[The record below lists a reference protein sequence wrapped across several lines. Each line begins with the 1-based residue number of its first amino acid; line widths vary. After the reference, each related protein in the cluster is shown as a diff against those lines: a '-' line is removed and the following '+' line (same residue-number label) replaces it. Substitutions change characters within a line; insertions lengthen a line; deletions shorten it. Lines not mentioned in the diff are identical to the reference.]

1 MKKIRIVGLALILI
15 GFQSCKKNQEQN
27 EDEAAKTETE
37 QLTTEQCYKAV
48 YEKDTL
54 NLKITPLKDG
64 KIGGSLVMNVFDEP
78 KREGEIE
85 GEFKGDTLFC
95 SYTFILTK
103 DKSKTYKNPMAFLK
117 QGEELILGNGDIEMY
132 LGASYVKKDKHI
144 DFEKV
149 KYKFV
154 AIDCS
159 TKTN

>member
-132 LGASYVKKDKHI
+132 LGASYFKKDKPI